1 MITFVEGTVEY
12 IEENA
17 VVLNNGGF
25 GARIFMSPSA
35 LSNLKVGEQKRIHTF
50 LRVAEDIFDL
60 YGFLTREELE
70 MFKMIISVSGA
81 GPKAALAILS
91 VMSPQ
96 TLTLAVVTDDYKS
109 ITKAQGVGPKLAQK
123 IVLELKDKLKGKEIH
138 LDGADSA
145 VITPASGGND
155 AVDALVV
162 LGYSQSEAMRAVA
175 SVSPDLSTEET
186 IKAALIRLMKQQ
198 EVGHAHRTR
207 I

>member
-1 MITFVEGTVEY
+1 MITFVEGTIEY

-17 VVLNNGGF
+17 VVINNGGF
-25 GARIFMSPSA
+25 GARIYMAPSA
-35 LSNLKVGEQKRIHTF
+35 LATLKVGEQKRIHTF

-60 YGFLTREELE
+60 YGFLTREELN

-91 VMSPQ
+91 VLSPQ
-96 TLTLAVVTDDYKS
+96 ALTLAVVTDDYKS
-109 ITKAQGVGPKLAQK
+109 ITKAQGIGPKLAQK

-138 LDGADSA
+138 LGGDDSA
-145 VITPASGGND
+145 VITPISGGND

-186 IKAALIRLMKQQ
+186 IKAALIRLMKQ
-198 EVGHAHRTR
+198 
-207 I
+207 

>member
-17 VVLNNGGF
+17 VVLNNAGF
-25 GARIFMSPSA
+25 GARIFMAPSA
-35 LSNLKVGEQKRIHTF
+35 LSTLKVGEQKRIHTF

-60 YGFLTREELE
+60 YGFLTREELN

-96 TLTLAVVTDDYKS
+96 ALTLAVVTDDYKS

-138 LDGADSA
+138 IDGTDGA
-145 VITPASGGND
+145 VIAPISGGND

-175 SVSPDLSTEET
+175 SVSPNLSTEET
-186 IKAALIRLMKQQ
+186 IKAALIRLMKQ
-198 EVGHAHRTR
+198 
-207 I
+207 

>member
-17 VVLNNGGF
+17 VVLNNAGF
-25 GARIFMSPSA
+25 GARIFMAPSA
-35 LSNLKVGEQKRIHTF
+35 LSTLKVGEQKRIHTF

-60 YGFLTREELE
+60 YGFLTREELN

-96 TLTLAVVTDDYKS
+96 ALTLAVVTDDYKS

-138 LDGADSA
+138 IDGTDGASF
-145 VITPASGGND
+145 TPISGGND

-186 IKAALIRLMKQQ
+186 IKAALIRLMKQ
-198 EVGHAHRTR
+198 
-207 I
+207 